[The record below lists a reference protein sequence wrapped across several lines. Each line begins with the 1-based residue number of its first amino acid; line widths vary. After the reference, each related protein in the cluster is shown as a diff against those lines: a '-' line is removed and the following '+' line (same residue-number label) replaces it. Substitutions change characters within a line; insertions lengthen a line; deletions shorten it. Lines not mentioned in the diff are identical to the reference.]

1 MAQIT
6 GYNSIKIGI
15 DFGTTYSGIAWAH
28 TSTPEEINRNR
39 TSAKAPSE
47 ISYGPSGVKWGFGI
61 PSREPRLAWFKLLLD
76 PSKYS
81 LDNATNSPLTKTKQM
96 IPIGKRP
103 VNVVAD
109 YLSELH
115 KHTIDHLVKAL
126 GKEVVEVSPLD
137 FILTV
142 PAVWSDAAK
151 NLTLQAAELAGFGR
165 KSSLR
170 LISEPEAAAVSC
182 LRDIEPNHLQVGD
195 TFVVADCGGGTV
207 DVISYTITKKSP
219 LEVVECVKGTGGMCG
234 STVLNERFE
243 DLVRRRIGN
252 RFDKMKPEGRIHMMK
267 QFNDI
272 LKPGFTD
279 SEDEDIFTCSIP
291 GVADDADAGIEDG
304 FFVIDREDM
313 RKIFDPVVQKVIQL
327 VQQQVKEVEKLPANA
342 PLSGGEW
349 LHIDTLS
356 RIILSRQTRQ
366 VKALVLVGGFGES
379 EYLRCR
385 LEAEI
390 RTKDGKKIIILQPP
404 NAWTAVVRGAV
415 IRGLEGEMVLTR
427 MVTKHYGIECDEP
440 FIEGLHPKRDAYTD
454 PFTGEDMC
462 GRRMRWFIHRGQS
475 VRESDPIRS
484 TFIVDKGSIEELDNK
499 FNFALL
505 ASESVSPSDTS
516 SSPDVYTVCDLE
528 VDLSKVPKDKFKKKI
543 AINGQP
549 VYRLTFDL
557 LISIQSAT
565 LVFEFDVDGKVY
577 NDVKACYNYL

>member
-1 MAQIT
+1 
-6 GYNSIKIGI
+6 
-15 DFGTTYSGIAWAH
+15 
-28 TSTPEEINRNR
+28 
-39 TSAKAPSE
+39 
-47 ISYGPSGVKWGFGI
+47 VKWGFGI
-61 PSREPRLAWFKLLLD
+61 PSKEPKLAWFKLLLD

-81 LDNATNSPLTKTKQM
+81 LDNATNSPLTMTKQM

-115 KHTIDHLVKAL
+115 KHTIDHLVKTL

-151 NLTLQAAELAGFGR
+151 NLTLQAAELAGFGEG
-165 KSSLR
+165 SSLR

-182 LRDIEPNHLQVGD
+182 LRDIEPNHFQVGD

-219 LEVVECVKGTGGMCG
+219 LEVVECVEGTGGMCG

-243 DLVRRRIGN
+243 DLVRRRMGN
-252 RFDKMKPEGRIHMMK
+252 RFDRMRPEGRIHMMNE
-267 QFNDI
+267 FNDT
-272 LKPGFTD
+272 LKRDFTD
-279 SEDEDIFTCSIP
+279 SENEDIFTCPTP
-291 GVADDADAGIEDG
+291 GVVNDANAGIEDG
-304 FFVIDREDM
+304 FFVIEREEM

-327 VQQQVKEVEKLPANA
+327 VQQQVKE
-342 PLSGGEW
+342 
-349 LHIDTLS
+349 
-356 RIILSRQTRQ
+356 TRQ

-415 IRGLEGEMVLTR
+415 IRGLEGEMVQTR
-427 MVTKHYGIECDEP
+427 MVTKHYGISHCTP
-440 FIEGLHPKRDAYTD
+440 FIEGFHLKRDAFID
-454 PFTGEDMC
+454 PFTGEEMC
-462 GRRMRWFIHRGQS
+462 RSRMRWFIRRQVNPRPLRTQAHRPVCHLNHIS
-475 VRESDPIRS
+475 WISP
-484 TFIVDKGSIEELDNK
+484 T
-499 FNFALL
+499 ALTL
-505 ASESVSPSDTS
+505 IT
-516 SSPDVYTVCDLE
+516 DVYAVCDLN
-528 VDLSKVPKDKFKKKI
+528 VDLSKIPKDKFKQKI

-549 VYRLTFDL
+549 FYRLTFAL
-557 LISIQSAT
+557 LMSIQSAT
-565 LVFEFDVDGKVY
+565 LVFECDVDGKVY
-577 NDVKACYNYL
+577 DYVKACYNYL